1 MGANDY
7 APGYVVGTHR
17 VGPNYSSTILSRS
30 TKIRNIMDFWKKV
43 VPFFSKNENATFVKS
58 SIFAANSEPLI

>member
-17 VGPNYSSTILSRS
+17 VRMNYSITILSRS
-30 TKIRNIMDFWKKV
+30 TKNQEYNGFLEK
-43 VPFFSKNENATFVKS
+43 SCNFV
-58 SIFAANSEPLI
+58 L

>member
-17 VGPNYSSTILSRS
+17 VGPNYSSTILSRFTLN
-30 TKIRNIMDFWKKV
+30 TKNQEHNGFLEK
-43 VPFFSKNENATFVKS
+43 SCNFV
-58 SIFAANSEPLI
+58 L

>member
-1 MGANDY
+1 
-7 APGYVVGTHR
+7 
-17 VGPNYSSTILSRS
+17 
-30 TKIRNIMDFWKKV
+30 MDFWKKV

>member
-30 TKIRNIMDFWKKV
+30 TKNQEHNR
-43 VPFFSKNENATFVKS
+43 FVEKS
-58 SIFAANSEPLI
+58 CSFVL